1 MFARRRCSSRPVG
14 LGKKVARRGVASVEG
29 AFALSAL
36 FLLLFG
42 LFDMGIGVLR
52 HNMLSIA
59 AHAIARAA
67 VVRGST
73 TSADKTS
80 LGPQTYN
87 GHLAD
92 GSILAQAANG
102 YLATMP
108 LAQVSMNVT
117 WPDGGNSSGH
127 RVSVLLKY
135 SHEPIT
141 PLLSAIGTLNLQGKA
156 TLRME
161 E

>member
-1 MFARRRCSSRPVG
+1 
-14 LGKKVARRGVASVEG
+14 
-29 AFALSAL
+29 
-36 FLLLFG
+36 
-42 LFDMGIGVLR
+42 
-52 HNMLSIA
+52 
-59 AHAIARAA
+59 
-67 VVRGST
+67 
-73 TSADKTS
+73 
-80 LGPQTYN
+80 
-87 GHLAD
+87 
-92 GSILAQAANG
+92 
-102 YLATMP
+102 MP